1 MTSNVD
7 MLIFVF
13 EDSCRIQLKMSLQ
26 LKLNY
31 LGMGHKSLILARCMI
46 VPLLCLK
53 RARTCYRVQVC
64 FLMDKTN
71 F

>member
-46 VPLLCLK
+46 VPLLEESQNMLSS
-53 RARTCYRVQVC
+53 AGMFSYG
-64 FLMDKTN
+64 
-71 F
+71 